1 MAITVT
7 WSVLDMKR
15 DAATGGVK
23 EVRWQCAAEADTGE
37 SAVEAGKFT
46 CTPDPDA
53 ADFVAYEDLTEAVVL
68 GWVKDALDA
77 AAAAENS
84 DTKSSAAIEAA
95 RTAKVEA
102 RLARDAATASG
113 MPWAPVEPAE

>member
-23 EVRWQCAAEADTGE
+23 EVRWQCKAEADTGE
-37 SAVEAGKFT
+37 SAVEAGKYM

-53 ADFVAYEDLTEAVVL
+53 ADFVAYEDLTEEIVL
-68 GWVKDALDA
+68 GWVKGQ
-77 AAAAENS
+77 ENFNP
-84 DTKSSAAIEAA
+84 TAIETD
-95 RTAKVEA
+95 RTGKVEA
-102 RLARDAATASG
+102 QIARKTAEATG
-113 MPWAPVEPAE
+113 LPWAPAEEAAE